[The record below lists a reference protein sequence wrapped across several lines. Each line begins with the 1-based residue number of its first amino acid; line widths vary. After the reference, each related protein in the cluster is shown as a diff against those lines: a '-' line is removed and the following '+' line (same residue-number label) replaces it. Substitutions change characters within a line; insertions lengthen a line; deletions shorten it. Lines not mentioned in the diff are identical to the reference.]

1 MDLAIWL
8 LPLVA
13 ILAILVG
20 YLGHKITTVRT
31 IGDAETRASRI
42 VEDARRAAADASRE
56 VESKAR
62 EAEAKIKAAE
72 LEAKEVALRARAE
85 LEQDTRARQKE
96 IQEIER
102 RVVHQEEQL
111 SRRIDQLDRREADF
125 DKRDRQSAE
134 RERKM
139 AETEG
144 RLANALEEHRRKLES
159 VAGLTAEEAKRQL
172 MAQIEVDARREAQL
186 LCMRLEE
193 EARETAQ
200 LKAKEV
206 LATTIQRLA
215 PDYTV
220 ETAVSIVDLPS
231 DDMKGRIIG
240 REGRNIR
247 ALELHT
253 GVDLIVDDTPE
264 AVLISAYDPYRREI
278 ARLALQK
285 LIADG
290 RIHPARIEEVV
301 EKVKKEMEQH
311 LKEEGE
317 KACFEVGVHGLH
329 PELVKLVGRMKFR
342 TSYGQNCLQHSK
354 EVAWL
359 CGMMAAEIKADVKLA
374 KRMGL
379 LHDIGKALTHEQ
391 EGSHPELSL
400 QVLTKYNESPAVINA
415 ALCGH
420 ENVEPETIEAVLVE
434 AADGI
439 SAARPGARRDVLESY
454 IKRLAKLE
462 EIALS
467 YKGVEM
473 CYAIQAGREL
483 RIMTK
488 SEQVS
493 DLDAYQLAKDIS
505 KRIEAEMQY
514 PGHIKVVVIRETRAV
529 EVARVAMTRP
539 VTVLCVGDVFGESG
553 RRCVQALLP
562 RLRKQHEVDV
572 AVVNVENA
580 AAGFGVTPLIAR
592 TFLEQGVDVMTS
604 GNHIW
609 DRKEIIEYIV
619 KENLLLRPANYPSG
633 TPGVGS
639 ATVKAGPHKV
649 AVLNLMGRVFLPN
662 LDCPFRKADE
672 EVARLREET
681 PLVVV
686 DMHCEAT
693 SESQAM
699 GWYLDGRVSAV
710 VGTHRHVQTADER
723 VLPRARPSSRT
734 SA

>member
-1 MDLAIWL
+1 MDVKIVLAL
-8 LPLVA
+8 LTVVA
-13 ILAILVG
+13 LLALFIG
-20 YLGHKITTVRT
+20 YLAHKLTIART
-31 IGDAETRASRI
+31 LGDAETRAKSI
-42 VEDARRAAADASRE
+42 LDEGRRAVDQ
-56 VESKAR
+56 AR
-62 EAEAKIKAAE
+62 TDAEAKLREGETRFRNAE
-72 LEAKEVALRARAE
+72 LEAKEVALKMRSD
-85 LEQDTRARQKE
+85 LEQETRARQKE
-96 IQEIER
+96 IQGVER
-102 RVVHQEEQL
+102 RVLQQEEQL
-111 SRRIDQLDRREADF
+111 ARRLDQLDRREQELQG
-125 DKRDRQSAE
+125 RDRSLTE
-134 RERKM
+134 REKTM
-139 AETEG
+139 IAAEA
-144 RLANALEEHRRKLES
+144 RLNSALDEQRRKLEGI
-159 VAGLTAEEAKRQL
+159 AGLTAEEAKRQL
-172 MAQIEVDARREAQL
+172 MAQVEVESRREAQL
-186 LCMRLEE
+186 LGMRLEE
-193 EARETAQ
+193 EAKETAQ
-200 LKAKEV
+200 VKAREV
-206 LATTIQRLA
+206 LASTIQRLA

-301 EKVKKEMEQH
+301 EKVKKDMDEH

-329 PELVKLVGRMKFR
+329 AELVKLVGRMKYR

-359 CGMMAAEIKADVKLA
+359 AGMMAAEIKADVKLA

-400 QVLTKYNESPAVINA
+400 QVLTKWGESAQVINA

-420 ENVEPETIEAVLVE
+420 ENVEPETIEAVLTE

-462 EIALS
+462 EIAMS

-488 SEQVS
+488 AEQIS
-493 DLDAYQLAKDIS
+493 DLDAHQLAKDIS

-514 PGHIKVVVIRETRAV
+514 PGHIKVIVIRETRAV
-529 EVARVAMTRP
+529 EVA
-539 VTVLCVGDVFGESG
+539 
-553 RRCVQALLP
+553 
-562 RLRKQHEVDV
+562 K
-572 AVVNVENA
+572 
-580 AAGFGVTPLIAR
+580 
-592 TFLEQGVDVMTS
+592 
-604 GNHIW
+604 
-609 DRKEIIEYIV
+609 
-619 KENLLLRPANYPSG
+619 
-633 TPGVGS
+633 
-639 ATVKAGPHKV
+639 
-649 AVLNLMGRVFLPN
+649 
-662 LDCPFRKADE
+662 
-672 EVARLREET
+672 
-681 PLVVV
+681 
-686 DMHCEAT
+686 
-693 SESQAM
+693 
-699 GWYLDGRVSAV
+699 
-710 VGTHRHVQTADER
+710 
-723 VLPRARPSSRT
+723 
-734 SA
+734 

>member
-1 MDLAIWL
+1 MDATWMVLPVVAALALAVGFL
-8 LPLVA
+8 L
-13 ILAILVG
+13 
-20 YLGHKITTVRT
+20 HKASSDRR
-31 IGDAETRASRI
+31 IGGAEREARRIVDTAEREAETR
-42 VEDARRAAADASRE
+42 
-56 VESKAR
+56 SKSS
-62 EAEAKIKAAE
+62 E
-72 LEAKEVALRARAE
+72 LETRESTLRARAAFE
-85 LEQDTRARQKE
+85 EEARRREREIHTIEQRIVGKEEELVRKLEQL
-96 IQEIER
+96 ER
-102 RVVHQEEQL
+102 R
-111 SRRIDQLDRREADF
+111 LDEYTG
-125 DKRDRQSAE
+125 KE
-134 RERKM
+134 KGLTTRERTV
-139 AETEG
+139 TESER
-144 RLANALEEHRRKLES
+144 RLASALEEQRRKLEAI
-159 VAGLTAEEAKRQL
+159 AGLTAEEAKRQL
-172 MAQIEVDARREAQL
+172 LSQMEDEARREAQL
-186 LCMRLEE
+186 IGMRLEE
-193 EARETAQ
+193 EARETARE
-200 LKAKEV
+200 KAKEV

-220 ETAVSIVDLPS
+220 ETAVSVVDLPS

-278 ARLALQK
+278 ARLALQR

-301 EKVKKEMEQH
+301 NKVKQEMEVH

-329 PELVKLVGRMKFR
+329 PELVKLVGRMKYR

-359 CGMMAAEIKADVKLA
+359 AGMMAAEVRGDVKLA

-400 QVLTKYNESPAVINA
+400 QVLTKYNESKQVINA

-420 ENVEPETIEAVLVE
+420 EDVKAETIEATLVE

-483 RIMTK
+483 RVITK
-488 SEQVS
+488 SDVIS

-529 EVARVAMTRP
+529 EVA
-539 VTVLCVGDVFGESG
+539 
-553 RRCVQALLP
+553 
-562 RLRKQHEVDV
+562 K
-572 AVVNVENA
+572 
-580 AAGFGVTPLIAR
+580 
-592 TFLEQGVDVMTS
+592 
-604 GNHIW
+604 
-609 DRKEIIEYIV
+609 
-619 KENLLLRPANYPSG
+619 
-633 TPGVGS
+633 
-639 ATVKAGPHKV
+639 
-649 AVLNLMGRVFLPN
+649 
-662 LDCPFRKADE
+662 
-672 EVARLREET
+672 
-681 PLVVV
+681 
-686 DMHCEAT
+686 
-693 SESQAM
+693 
-699 GWYLDGRVSAV
+699 
-710 VGTHRHVQTADER
+710 
-723 VLPRARPSSRT
+723 
-734 SA
+734 

>member
-1 MDLAIWL
+1 MNALVWL
-8 LPLVA
+8 LPLA
-13 ILAILVG
+13 ALLGLFVG
-20 YLGHKITTVRT
+20 YFAQKLTTART
-31 IGDAETRASRI
+31 LGDAEARAQRI
-42 VEDARRAAADASRE
+42 LEDAKRLVDQAARDSEAKIRE
-56 VESKAR
+56 GEAKAR
-62 EAEAKIKAAE
+62 EAEARIRAGE
-72 LEAKEVALRARAE
+72 LEAKEHALRIRAE
-85 LEQDTRARQKE
+85 LDQEGRARQKE
-96 IQEIER
+96 IQGVER
-102 RVVHQEEQL
+102 RILQQEEQL
-111 SRRIDQLDRREADF
+111 ARRLDQLDRRETDAQN
-125 DKRDRQSAE
+125 RERAMTE
-134 RERKM
+134 RERVMTEK
-139 AETEG
+139 EG
-144 RLANALEEHRRKLES
+144 RLATALEEQRRKLEGI
-159 VAGLTAEEAKRQL
+159 AGLTAEEAKRQL
-172 MAQIEVDARREAQL
+172 MAQVEIESRREAQL
-186 LCMRLEE
+186 MGMRLEE
-193 EARETAQ
+193 EARETAHA
-200 LKAKEV
+200 KAKEV

-278 ARLALQK
+278 ARLSLQR

-301 EKVKKEMEQH
+301 IKVKQEMEQH
-311 LKEEGE
+311 IKEEGD
-317 KACFEVGVHGLH
+317 KACFELGVHSLH
-329 PELVKLVGRMKFR
+329 PELIKLVGRMKYR

-359 CGMMAAEIKADVKLA
+359 AGMMASEIGADNKLA

-400 QVLTKYNESPAVINA
+400 QVLTKYNESKQVINA

-420 ENVEPETIEAVLVE
+420 EDVKAETIEATLVE

-483 RIMTK
+483 RVITK
-488 SEQVS
+488 ADIVS

-529 EVARVAMTRP
+529 EVA
-539 VTVLCVGDVFGESG
+539 
-553 RRCVQALLP
+553 
-562 RLRKQHEVDV
+562 K
-572 AVVNVENA
+572 
-580 AAGFGVTPLIAR
+580 
-592 TFLEQGVDVMTS
+592 
-604 GNHIW
+604 
-609 DRKEIIEYIV
+609 
-619 KENLLLRPANYPSG
+619 
-633 TPGVGS
+633 
-639 ATVKAGPHKV
+639 
-649 AVLNLMGRVFLPN
+649 
-662 LDCPFRKADE
+662 
-672 EVARLREET
+672 
-681 PLVVV
+681 
-686 DMHCEAT
+686 
-693 SESQAM
+693 
-699 GWYLDGRVSAV
+699 
-710 VGTHRHVQTADER
+710 
-723 VLPRARPSSRT
+723 
-734 SA
+734 

>member
-1 MDLAIWL
+1 MVQPIWL
-8 LPLVA
+8 LVPVVA
-13 ILAILVG
+13 IVALLAG
-20 YLGHKITTVRT
+20 YFIQKLLSERTLGEAGARATRIV
-31 IGDAETRASRI
+31 GDAGR
-42 VEDARRAAADASRE
+42 D
-56 VESKAR
+56 
-62 EAEAKIKAAE
+62 AEARHRAAE
-72 LEAKEVALRARAE
+72 LEAKEIVLKARGE
-85 LEQDTRARQKE
+85 FDTEVRRRERE
-96 IQEIER
+96 IQQIEQRIINKDDQLARKLDDLER
-102 RVVHQEEQL
+102 RLAE
-111 SRRIDQLDRREADF
+111 STSKDRSLGE
-125 DKRDRQSAE
+125 RDRAIAE
-134 RERKM
+134 K
-139 AETEG
+139 EG
-144 RLANALEEHRRKLES
+144 RLAQAFDEQRRKLEMI
-159 VAGLTAEEAKRQL
+159 AGLTAEEARRQL
-172 MAQIEVDARREAQL
+172 VAQMEDDAKREAQL
-186 LCMRLEE
+186 IGMRLEE
-193 EARETAQ
+193 QARETARE
-200 LKAKEV
+200 KAKEI

-220 ETAVSIVDLPS
+220 ETAVSVVDLPS

-278 ARLALQK
+278 ARRALQI
-285 LIADG
+285 LITDG

-301 EKVKKEMEQH
+301 EKVKKEMDQH

-317 KACFEVGVHGLH
+317 KACFEVGIHGLH
-329 PELVKLVGRMKFR
+329 PELTKLVGRMRYR

-359 CGMMAAEIKADVKLA
+359 AGMMAAEIKADVKLA

-400 QVLTKYNESPAVINA
+400 QVLTKYNESRAVINA

-483 RIMTK
+483 RVITK
-488 SEQVS
+488 AEIVS
-493 DLDAYQLAKDIS
+493 DLDAHQLAKDIT

-529 EVARVAMTRP
+529 EVA
-539 VTVLCVGDVFGESG
+539 
-553 RRCVQALLP
+553 
-562 RLRKQHEVDV
+562 K
-572 AVVNVENA
+572 
-580 AAGFGVTPLIAR
+580 
-592 TFLEQGVDVMTS
+592 
-604 GNHIW
+604 
-609 DRKEIIEYIV
+609 
-619 KENLLLRPANYPSG
+619 
-633 TPGVGS
+633 
-639 ATVKAGPHKV
+639 
-649 AVLNLMGRVFLPN
+649 
-662 LDCPFRKADE
+662 
-672 EVARLREET
+672 
-681 PLVVV
+681 
-686 DMHCEAT
+686 
-693 SESQAM
+693 
-699 GWYLDGRVSAV
+699 
-710 VGTHRHVQTADER
+710 
-723 VLPRARPSSRT
+723 
-734 SA
+734 

>member
-1 MDLAIWL
+1 MDVRIVLIL
-8 LPLVA
+8 LTVVA
-13 ILAILVG
+13 VLSLFIG
-20 YLGHKITTVRT
+20 YLGHKLAIART
-31 IGDAETRASRI
+31 LGDAETRAKSILDEGRRTM
-42 VEDARRAAADASRE
+42 EQARSD
-56 VESKAR
+56 
-62 EAEAKIKAAE
+62 AEAKLREGEARIRNAE
-72 LEAKEVALRARAE
+72 LEAKETALKMRSE
-85 LEQDTRARQKE
+85 LEQETRARQKE
-96 IQEIER
+96 IQGVER
-102 RVVHQEEQL
+102 RVLQQEEQL
-111 SRRIDQLDRREADF
+111 ARRLDQLDRREQELQG
-125 DKRDRQSAE
+125 RDRSLTDREKTMITAEARLNSALDE
-134 RERKM
+134 Q
-139 AETEG
+139 
-144 RLANALEEHRRKLES
+144 RRKLEGI
-159 VAGLTAEEAKRQL
+159 AGLTAEEAKRQL
-172 MAQIEVDARREAQL
+172 MAQVEVESRREAQL
-186 LCMRLEE
+186 LGMRLEE
-193 EARETAQ
+193 EAKETAQ
-200 LKAKEV
+200 VKAREV
-206 LATTIQRLA
+206 LASTIQRLA

-301 EKVKKEMEQH
+301 EKVKKDMDEH

-329 PELVKLVGRMKFR
+329 PELVKLVGRMKYR

-359 CGMMAAEIKADVKLA
+359 AGMMAAEIKADVKLA

-400 QVLTKYNESPAVINA
+400 QVLTKWGESAQVINA

-420 ENVEPETIEAVLVE
+420 ENVEPETIEAVLTE

-462 EIALS
+462 EIAMS

-488 SEQVS
+488 AEQIS
-493 DLDAYQLAKDIS
+493 DLDAHQLAKDIS

-514 PGHIKVVVIRETRAV
+514 PGHIKVIVIRETRAV
-529 EVARVAMTRP
+529 EVA
-539 VTVLCVGDVFGESG
+539 
-553 RRCVQALLP
+553 
-562 RLRKQHEVDV
+562 K
-572 AVVNVENA
+572 
-580 AAGFGVTPLIAR
+580 
-592 TFLEQGVDVMTS
+592 
-604 GNHIW
+604 
-609 DRKEIIEYIV
+609 
-619 KENLLLRPANYPSG
+619 
-633 TPGVGS
+633 
-639 ATVKAGPHKV
+639 
-649 AVLNLMGRVFLPN
+649 
-662 LDCPFRKADE
+662 
-672 EVARLREET
+672 
-681 PLVVV
+681 
-686 DMHCEAT
+686 
-693 SESQAM
+693 
-699 GWYLDGRVSAV
+699 
-710 VGTHRHVQTADER
+710 
-723 VLPRARPSSRT
+723 
-734 SA
+734 

>member
-1 MDLAIWL
+1 MPQGFWL
-8 LPLVA
+8 VIDSLIAVFALL
-13 ILAILVG
+13 IGFFLHKWITDKR
-20 YLGHKITTVRT
+20 LGEAGQRAQRIVDEAVRDT
-31 IGDAETRASRI
+31 ETRKK
-42 VEDARRAAADASRE
+42 AADLE
-56 VESKAR
+56 TR
-62 EAEAKIKAAE
+62 EATLK
-72 LEAKEVALRARAE
+72 ARAE
-85 LEQDTRARQKE
+85 FDTEARRRERDIQQVEQ
-96 IQEIER
+96 
-102 RVVHQEEQL
+102 RVLTKEEQL
-111 SRRIDQLDRREADF
+111 ARKLEDIDRRLSEFTSKDAGVA
-125 DKRDRQSAE
+125 KREKQVLAQE
-134 RERKM
+134 Q
-139 AETEG
+139 
-144 RLANALEEHRRKLES
+144 RLSFALDEQRRKLEAI
-159 VAGLTAEEAKRQL
+159 AGLTAEEAKRQL
-172 MAQIEVDARREAQL
+172 LSQMEEESRREAAL
-186 LCMRLEE
+186 VGMRLEE

-200 LKAKEV
+200 VKAREV

-220 ETAVSIVDLPS
+220 ETAVSVVDLPS

-247 ALELHT
+247 ALEQHT

-278 ARLALQK
+278 ARRALQI
-285 LIADG
+285 LVADG

-311 LKEEGE
+311 LREEGE

-359 CGMMAAEIKADVKLA
+359 AGMMAAEIKADVKLA

-400 QVLTKYNESPAVINA
+400 QVLTKYNESAQVINA

-420 ENVEPETIEAVLVE
+420 ENVEPETIEAVLTE

-454 IKRLAKLE
+454 IRRLAKLE

-483 RIMTK
+483 RVLTK
-488 SEQVS
+488 AEVVS
-493 DLDAYQLAKDIS
+493 DLDAHQLAKDIT

-529 EVARVAMTRP
+529 EVA
-539 VTVLCVGDVFGESG
+539 
-553 RRCVQALLP
+553 
-562 RLRKQHEVDV
+562 K
-572 AVVNVENA
+572 
-580 AAGFGVTPLIAR
+580 
-592 TFLEQGVDVMTS
+592 
-604 GNHIW
+604 
-609 DRKEIIEYIV
+609 
-619 KENLLLRPANYPSG
+619 
-633 TPGVGS
+633 
-639 ATVKAGPHKV
+639 
-649 AVLNLMGRVFLPN
+649 
-662 LDCPFRKADE
+662 
-672 EVARLREET
+672 
-681 PLVVV
+681 
-686 DMHCEAT
+686 
-693 SESQAM
+693 
-699 GWYLDGRVSAV
+699 
-710 VGTHRHVQTADER
+710 
-723 VLPRARPSSRT
+723 
-734 SA
+734 

>member
-1 MDLAIWL
+1 MPQGFWLVIDSAIAIVAL
-8 LPLVA
+8 LIGCLLHKWFTDKRLGEAGERAGRILGEAQREADNRKKASELEVREATLKARADFDTETRKREREIQA
-13 ILAILVG
+13 IEQRILV
-20 YLGHKITTVRT
+20 K
-31 IGDAETRASRI
+31 
-42 VEDARRAAADASRE
+42 
-56 VESKAR
+56 
-62 EAEAKIKAAE
+62 
-72 LEAKEVALRARAE
+72 
-85 LEQDTRARQKE
+85 
-96 IQEIER
+96 
-102 RVVHQEEQL
+102 EEQL
-111 SRRIDQLDRREADF
+111 ARKLEDIDRRLTEFTSKDASLA
-125 DKRDRQSAE
+125 KREKQLLAQE
-134 RERKM
+134 Q
-139 AETEG
+139 
-144 RLANALEEHRRKLES
+144 RLGAALEEQRRKLE
-159 VAGLTAEEAKRQL
+159 VIAGLTAEEAKRQL
-172 MAQIEVDARREAQL
+172 LAQMEEEARREAAL
-186 LCMRLEE
+186 VAMRLEE

-200 LKAKEV
+200 VKAKEV

-220 ETAVSIVDLPS
+220 ETAVSVVDLPS

-278 ARLALQK
+278 ARRALQI
-285 LIADG
+285 LVADG

-311 LKEEGE
+311 LREEGD

-329 PELVKLVGRMKFR
+329 PELIKLVGRMKFR

-359 CGMMAAEIKADVKLA
+359 AGMMAAEIKADVKLA

-400 QVLTKYNESPAVINA
+400 QVLTKYNESPQVINA

-420 ENVEPETIEAVLVE
+420 ENVEPETIEAVLTE

-454 IKRLAKLE
+454 IRRLAKLE

-483 RIMTK
+483 RVITK
-488 SEQVS
+488 ADIIS

-529 EVARVAMTRP
+529 EVA
-539 VTVLCVGDVFGESG
+539 
-553 RRCVQALLP
+553 
-562 RLRKQHEVDV
+562 K
-572 AVVNVENA
+572 
-580 AAGFGVTPLIAR
+580 
-592 TFLEQGVDVMTS
+592 
-604 GNHIW
+604 
-609 DRKEIIEYIV
+609 
-619 KENLLLRPANYPSG
+619 
-633 TPGVGS
+633 
-639 ATVKAGPHKV
+639 
-649 AVLNLMGRVFLPN
+649 
-662 LDCPFRKADE
+662 
-672 EVARLREET
+672 
-681 PLVVV
+681 
-686 DMHCEAT
+686 
-693 SESQAM
+693 
-699 GWYLDGRVSAV
+699 
-710 VGTHRHVQTADER
+710 
-723 VLPRARPSSRT
+723 
-734 SA
+734 

>member
-1 MDLAIWL
+1 MVQPIWL
-8 LPLVA
+8 LLPVVA
-13 ILAILVG
+13 IVALLAG
-20 YLGHKITTVRT
+20 YFIQKLLSERTLGEAGARATRIV
-31 IGDAETRASRI
+31 GDAGR
-42 VEDARRAAADASRE
+42 D
-56 VESKAR
+56 
-62 EAEAKIKAAE
+62 AEARHRAAE
-72 LEAKEVALRARAE
+72 LEAKEIVLKARGE
-85 LEQDTRARQKE
+85 FDTEVRRRERE
-96 IQEIER
+96 IQQIEQRIINKDEQLARKLDDLER
-102 RVVHQEEQL
+102 RLAEYT
-111 SRRIDQLDRREADF
+111 SKDRSLGE
-125 DKRDRQSAE
+125 RDRAIAE
-134 RERKM
+134 K
-139 AETEG
+139 EG
-144 RLANALEEHRRKLES
+144 RLAQAFDEQRRKLEMI
-159 VAGLTAEEAKRQL
+159 AGLTAEEARRQL
-172 MAQIEVDARREAQL
+172 VAQMEDDAKREAQL
-186 LCMRLEE
+186 IGMRLEE
-193 EARETAQ
+193 QARETARE
-200 LKAKEV
+200 KAKEI

-220 ETAVSIVDLPS
+220 ETAVSVVDLPS

-278 ARLALQK
+278 ARRALQI
-285 LIADG
+285 LITDG

-301 EKVKKEMEQH
+301 EKVKKEMDQH

-317 KACFEVGVHGLH
+317 KACFEVGIHGLH
-329 PELVKLVGRMKFR
+329 PELTKLVGRMRYR

-359 CGMMAAEIKADVKLA
+359 AGMMAAEIKADVKLA

-400 QVLTKYNESPAVINA
+400 QVLTKYNESREVINA

-483 RIMTK
+483 RVITK
-488 SEQVS
+488 AEIVS
-493 DLDAYQLAKDIS
+493 DLDAHQLAKDIT

-529 EVARVAMTRP
+529 EVA
-539 VTVLCVGDVFGESG
+539 
-553 RRCVQALLP
+553 
-562 RLRKQHEVDV
+562 K
-572 AVVNVENA
+572 
-580 AAGFGVTPLIAR
+580 
-592 TFLEQGVDVMTS
+592 
-604 GNHIW
+604 
-609 DRKEIIEYIV
+609 
-619 KENLLLRPANYPSG
+619 
-633 TPGVGS
+633 
-639 ATVKAGPHKV
+639 
-649 AVLNLMGRVFLPN
+649 
-662 LDCPFRKADE
+662 
-672 EVARLREET
+672 
-681 PLVVV
+681 
-686 DMHCEAT
+686 
-693 SESQAM
+693 
-699 GWYLDGRVSAV
+699 
-710 VGTHRHVQTADER
+710 
-723 VLPRARPSSRT
+723 
-734 SA
+734 

>member
-1 MDLAIWL
+1 MNAIAWL

-13 ILAILVG
+13 LLGLFVG
-20 YLGHKITTVRT
+20 YFAQKLTTART
-31 IGDAETRASRI
+31 LGDAETRAQRI
-42 VEDARRAAADASRE
+42 LEDAKRLVDQAARDSEAKIRE
-56 VESKAR
+56 GEAKVR
-62 EAEAKIKAAE
+62 EAEARIRAGE
-72 LEAKEVALRARAE
+72 LEAKEHALRIRAE
-85 LEQDTRARQKE
+85 LDQESRARQKE
-96 IQEIER
+96 IQGVER
-102 RVVHQEEQL
+102 RILQQEEQL
-111 SRRIDQLDRREADF
+111 ARRLDQLDRRETDAQN
-125 DKRDRQSAE
+125 RERGMTE
-134 RERKM
+134 RERVMTEK
-139 AETEG
+139 EG
-144 RLANALEEHRRKLES
+144 RLATALEEQRRKLEGI
-159 VAGLTAEEAKRQL
+159 AGLTAEEAKRQL
-172 MAQIEVDARREAQL
+172 MAQVEIESRREAQL
-186 LCMRLEE
+186 MGMRLEE
-193 EARETAQ
+193 EARETAHA
-200 LKAKEV
+200 KAKEV

-278 ARLALQK
+278 ARLALQR

-301 EKVKKEMEQH
+301 IKVKQEMEQH
-311 LKEEGE
+311 IKEEGD
-317 KACFEVGVHGLH
+317 KACFEVGVHSLH
-329 PELVKLVGRMKFR
+329 PELVKLVGRMKYR

-359 CGMMAAEIKADVKLA
+359 AGMMASEIGADSKLA

-400 QVLTKYNESPAVINA
+400 QVLTKYGESPQIINA

-420 ENVEPETIEAVLVE
+420 ENVEPETIEAVLTE

-462 EIALS
+462 EIAMS

-488 SEQVS
+488 ADQIS
-493 DLDAYQLAKDIS
+493 DLDAHQLAKDIS

-514 PGHIKVVVIRETRAV
+514 PGHIKVIVIRETRAV
-529 EVARVAMTRP
+529 EVA
-539 VTVLCVGDVFGESG
+539 
-553 RRCVQALLP
+553 
-562 RLRKQHEVDV
+562 K
-572 AVVNVENA
+572 
-580 AAGFGVTPLIAR
+580 
-592 TFLEQGVDVMTS
+592 
-604 GNHIW
+604 
-609 DRKEIIEYIV
+609 
-619 KENLLLRPANYPSG
+619 
-633 TPGVGS
+633 
-639 ATVKAGPHKV
+639 
-649 AVLNLMGRVFLPN
+649 
-662 LDCPFRKADE
+662 
-672 EVARLREET
+672 
-681 PLVVV
+681 
-686 DMHCEAT
+686 
-693 SESQAM
+693 
-699 GWYLDGRVSAV
+699 
-710 VGTHRHVQTADER
+710 
-723 VLPRARPSSRT
+723 
-734 SA
+734 

>member
-1 MDLAIWL
+1 MTPSSHAAYTLEMQDIWL
-8 LPLVA
+8 SLDAVIVVLALV
-13 ILAILVG
+13 IGVLL
-20 YLGHKITTVRT
+20 HKWISDRK
-31 IGDAETRASRI
+31 IGEAAARADSIIKDAER
-42 VEDARRAAADASRE
+42 DAANRR
-56 VESKAR
+56 KT
-62 EAEAKIKAAE
+62 AE
-72 LEAKEVALRARAE
+72 LEAKEAALKARTSLEEETRRREREFQQMEQRIFGKEEE
-85 LEQDTRARQKE
+85 LARK
-96 IQEIER
+96 
-102 RVVHQEEQL
+102 L
-111 SRRIDQLDRREADF
+111 DQLDRRLSENAT
-125 DKRDRQSAE
+125 KERDVVV
-134 RERKM
+134 RERTVVDK
-139 AETEG
+139 ES
-144 RLANALEEHRRKLES
+144 RLATALEEQRRKLEAI
-159 VAGLTAEEAKRQL
+159 AGLTAEEAKRQL
-172 MAQIEVDARREAQL
+172 LAALEQEARREAQL
-186 LCMRLEE
+186 LAMRLEE
-193 EARETAQ
+193 EARETATV
-200 LKAKEV
+200 KAREV

-220 ETAVSIVDLPS
+220 ETAVSVVDLPS

-278 ARLALQK
+278 ARRALQI

-311 LKEEGE
+311 LREEGE

-359 CGMMAAEIKADVKLA
+359 SGMMAAEIKADVKLA

-420 ENVEPETIEAVLVE
+420 ENVEPETIEAILVE

-462 EIALS
+462 EIAMS

-483 RIMTK
+483 RVITK
-488 SEQVS
+488 ADIIS
-493 DLDAYQLAKDIS
+493 DLDAHQLAKDIT

-514 PGHIKVVVIRETRAV
+514 PGHIKVIVIRETRAI
-529 EVARVAMTRP
+529 EVA
-539 VTVLCVGDVFGESG
+539 
-553 RRCVQALLP
+553 
-562 RLRKQHEVDV
+562 K
-572 AVVNVENA
+572 
-580 AAGFGVTPLIAR
+580 
-592 TFLEQGVDVMTS
+592 
-604 GNHIW
+604 
-609 DRKEIIEYIV
+609 
-619 KENLLLRPANYPSG
+619 
-633 TPGVGS
+633 
-639 ATVKAGPHKV
+639 
-649 AVLNLMGRVFLPN
+649 
-662 LDCPFRKADE
+662 
-672 EVARLREET
+672 
-681 PLVVV
+681 
-686 DMHCEAT
+686 
-693 SESQAM
+693 
-699 GWYLDGRVSAV
+699 
-710 VGTHRHVQTADER
+710 
-723 VLPRARPSSRT
+723 
-734 SA
+734 

>member
-1 MDLAIWL
+1 MQGIWL
-8 LPLVA
+8 IADSIIAVLALVLGF
-13 ILAILVG
+13 IL
-20 YLGHKITTVRT
+20 HKWISERK
-31 IGDAETRASRI
+31 IGDASSQAQRLIHEA
-42 VEDARRAAADASRE
+42 E
-56 VESKAR
+56 R
-62 EAEAKIKAAE
+62 EAANRVKTAE
-72 LEAKEVALRARAE
+72 LEVKEAALKARSTFEDETRQREGKIQQIEQRVLSKEEE
-85 LEQDTRARQKE
+85 LARKLDQL
-96 IQEIER
+96 ER
-102 RVVHQEEQL
+102 RLNE
-111 SRRIDQLDRREADF
+111 SIS
-125 DKRDRQSAE
+125 KE
-134 RERKM
+134 RELTGREKTIG
-139 AETEG
+139 EKES
-144 RLANALEEHRRKLES
+144 RLASALDEQRRKLES
-159 VAGLTAEEAKRQL
+159 IASLTAEEAKRQL
-172 MAQIEVDARREAQL
+172 LTQMEIEARREAQL
-186 LCMRLEE
+186 MAMRLEE

-200 LKAKEV
+200 VKAREV

-220 ETAVSIVDLPS
+220 ETAVSVVDLPS

-264 AVLISAYDPYRREI
+264 AVLISAYDPYRREV
-278 ARLALQK
+278 ARRSLQV

-301 EKVKKEMEQH
+301 EKIKKEMDQH
-311 LKEEGE
+311 LKEEGD
-317 KACFEVGVHGLH
+317 KACFEVGVHNLH

-359 CGMMAAEIKADVKLA
+359 AGMMAAEVKADVKLA

-400 QVLTKYNESPAVINA
+400 QVLTKYNESAKVINA

-483 RIMTK
+483 RVMTK
-488 SEQVS
+488 ADIVS
-493 DLDAYQLAKDIS
+493 DLDAHQLAKDIS

-514 PGHIKVVVIRETRAV
+514 PGHIKVIVIRETRAV
-529 EVARVAMTRP
+529 EVA
-539 VTVLCVGDVFGESG
+539 
-553 RRCVQALLP
+553 
-562 RLRKQHEVDV
+562 K
-572 AVVNVENA
+572 
-580 AAGFGVTPLIAR
+580 
-592 TFLEQGVDVMTS
+592 
-604 GNHIW
+604 
-609 DRKEIIEYIV
+609 
-619 KENLLLRPANYPSG
+619 
-633 TPGVGS
+633 
-639 ATVKAGPHKV
+639 
-649 AVLNLMGRVFLPN
+649 
-662 LDCPFRKADE
+662 
-672 EVARLREET
+672 
-681 PLVVV
+681 
-686 DMHCEAT
+686 
-693 SESQAM
+693 
-699 GWYLDGRVSAV
+699 
-710 VGTHRHVQTADER
+710 
-723 VLPRARPSSRT
+723 
-734 SA
+734 